1 MAETKIRV
9 TPEVC
14 SYVDEEHLALTLEI
28 SLPGVPKDQIK
39 LRMHSDSFNL
49 SAPRDDIEYVT
60 TMSFCCPVDAEK
72 AEAHYENGLLR
83 IHVPFLDVM
92 KDAITIPIR

>member
-1 MAETKIRV
+1 MAETKMRV

-14 SYVDEEHLALTLEI
+14 SYVDDEHLALTLEI
-28 SLPGVPKDQIK
+28 ALPGVSKDQIK
-39 LRMHSDSFNL
+39 LRMHADSFSL
-49 SAPRDDIEYVT
+49 SAPRDDLEYVT

-83 IHVPFLDVM
+83 VEVPFLDLM
-92 KDAITIPIR
+92 QDAISVPIK